1 MVVGDNMKSDLPNFV
16 KYCVERG
23 GSIHPLLVPSN
34 TMVGPSLTNPSI
46 LYVDNKLLVNVR
58 NVNYVLYHAEHGVN
72 EHTWG
77 PLCYLHTE
85 QNPVLAT
92 HNILC
97 LLDSNF
103 NITDSVIVDTSLL
116 DEKPLWEFIGLE
128 DARLAYWENKLYLSG
143 VRRDTTTNGQGR
155 MELSEILVD
164 NKNTKEISRQRIPA
178 PGGDKSYC
186 EKNWMP
192 IVDRPYQFVKWTN
205 PTEVAKYDPEKKT
218 TETIVL
224 TQYQQLNTR
233 DLRGGSQ
240 VIPYKDHYIAL
251 LHEVDLFKSEQGRKN
266 ATYRHRFAVWD
277 QDFNL
282 LRVSSLFDFMDG
294 QIEFAA
300 GMTEYNDQIL
310 ITFGFQ
316 DNGCFLLNV
325 NKSTIDE
332 LVGL

>member
-1 MVVGDNMKSDLPNFV
+1 MKSDISNFTKLV
-16 KYCVERG
+16 LSEG
-23 GSIHPLLVPSN
+23 GRLVPLLVPSDKII
-34 TMVGPSLTNPSI
+34 GPSLTNPSI
-46 LYVDNKLLVNVR
+46 LNLNGQLIVNLR
-58 NVNYVLYHAEHGVN
+58 NVNYVLYHAEEGNN
-72 EHTWG
+72 EHIWG

-97 LLDSNF
+97 SLDSNF
-103 NITDSVIVDTSLL
+103 NISAYSIIDTSLL

-128 DARLAYWENKLYLSG
+128 DARLVFWENKLYLSG

-164 NKNTKEISRQRIPA
+164 NKNTKEISRQRLPA
-178 PGGDKSYC
+178 PGADNSYC

-205 PTEVAKYDPEKKT
+205 PTEVAKYNPDTKT

-240 VIPYKDHYIAL
+240 VIPYKDHYIAV

-282 LRVSSLFDFMDG
+282 LRVSPLFDFMDG
-294 QIEFAA
+294 RIEFAC

-316 DNGCFLLNV
+316 DNASFLLAI

>member
-1 MVVGDNMKSDLPNFV
+1 MKSDLPNFV
-16 KYCVERG
+16 KYCVDRG

-46 LYVDNKLLVNVR
+46 LYVDGKLLVNLR

-72 EHTWG
+72 EHAWG

-85 QNPVLAT
+85 QNRVLAT

-97 LLDSNF
+97 FLDADF
-103 NITDSVIVDTSLL
+103 NISSSSIIDTSKL
-116 DEKPLWEFIGLE
+116 DVKPLWEFIGLE
-128 DARLAYWENKLYLSG
+128 DARLVYWNSKLYLSG

-155 MELSEILVD
+155 MELSEISID
-164 NKNTKEISRQRIPA
+164 QNNIIEISRERIPA
-178 PGGDKSYC
+178 PPPDTSYC

-192 IVDRPYQFVKWTN
+192 ILDKPYHYVKWTN
-205 PTEVAKYDPEKKT
+205 PTEVIKYDLDTKKT
-218 TETIVL
+218 ETL
-224 TQYQQLNTR
+224 TLTKYQQLNTK

-240 VIPYKDHYIAL
+240 VIPYKKHYIAL
-251 LHEVDLFKSEQGRKN
+251 LHEVNLFKSEAGRKN

-282 LRVSSLFDFMDG
+282 LRISKLFDFMG
-294 QIEFAA
+294 AEIEFAC
-300 GMTEYNDQIL
+300 GLTEYNNQIL

-316 DNGCFLLNV
+316 DNASYLLVLNED
-325 NKSTIDE
+325 IIQE
-332 LVGL
+332 MIGL